1 MSSNDLNN
9 SLKNVLLV
17 TATAVATAYIVY
29 SVFPPTEKVEIFTPS
44 ETVEPFRTYDAVVH
58 IYFKNKHINILPGRV
73 KINFIDDR
81 DDDHSNLLELLI
93 HIDEM
98 YKHRIGGDTFE
109 IPKFGYVTNYSNR
122 GYPSVVMNACELTET
137 DCITYTPPNSEYH
150 YIFDIKERNKTVL
163 KDIRER
169 IEYYGLNDVLPAEG
183 PSAPPLDPPEAE
195 KEYFQ
200 LGEYQIP
207 FELYRAQKTYTDG
220 RAIYYDLLGKRHAL
234 QKANLTID
242 FNPYY
247 PNILQLYICET
258 GIPNSFDIKK
268 KSYTTTPTSNEHP
281 YVVMAEDGSIHFHL
295 PKKGSYIYGFNP
307 DKVIPKTHIEAIK
320 NVIDYYKSDDIIQV
334 VAPPSAP
341 PQEMDDDATYQ
352 GHITLFDGNI
362 QNVSLK
368 VNYSSENR
376 TLFEIF
382 NDSSEQIFTIE
393 KGAYTDDPNGLNTRV
408 YIRDYR
414 IYVFTDETRFDFAL
428 TRHSPEVFQQIQNLI
443 HQGATNEEEYEG
455 ELEVSDM
462 YQVDATIKFC
472 HLRSSPLFVRITR
485 NSDGYQFDIN
495 KNSYNIAGKPWRE
508 DGIPRLKL
516 DKKTHTLYASQ
527 GGESPITF
535 FFKFKSKDNE
545 LMTKLDKLIQ
555 NYKRDKSSSLFF
567 GSGRS
572 RRRQRGKRQSCKK
585 RA

>member
-1 MSSNDLNN
+1 MSSNDLND
-9 SLKNVLLV
+9 SIKNVLLV
-17 TATAVATAYIVY
+17 SVTAVATAYIVY
-29 SVFPPTEKVEIFTPS
+29 SIIPKNEKVANFTPS
-44 ETVEPFRTYDAVVH
+44 ETVELIRTYDAVVY
-58 IYFKNKHINILPGRV
+58 IYFRNRYINHLEGKV
-73 KINFIDDR
+73 KINFIDGSA
-81 DDDHSNLLELLI
+81 DDENNLLELFI
-93 HIDEM
+93 RVNEM
-98 YKHRIGGDTFE
+98 RKHKIGGDTFE
-109 IPKFGYVTNYSNR
+109 IPKFGYLTNDSNR
-122 GYPSVVMNACELTET
+122 GYPSVVMNKCEGTLN
-137 DCITYTPPNSEYH
+137 DCITYTPAHSEYH
-150 YIFDIKERNKTVL
+150 YIFGIKETDKTEL
-163 KDIRER
+163 AKIRGR
-169 IEYYGLNDVLPAEG
+169 IEFYKLDEVPAEG
-183 PSAPPLDPPEAE
+183 PSAPPLDPPAAE
-195 KEYFQ
+195 EREFFQ

-207 FELYRAQKTYTDG
+207 FELYRSRRQFYSGGLATFFDLSRKQYDRKK
-220 RAIYYDLLGKRHAL
+220 ADLL
-234 QKANLTID
+234 ID
-242 FNPYY
+242 FDPDY
-247 PNILQLYICET
+247 PNLLQLVIRET
-258 GIPNSFDIKK
+258 GIPNSFNIEK
-268 KSYTTTPTSNEHP
+268 KSYTTTPTSYEHP
-281 YVVMAEDGSIHFHL
+281 FVVMKDQQHISFHI
-295 PKKGSYIYGFNP
+295 PTTGSYLYQFAP
-307 DKVIPKTHIEAIK
+307 DKIIPEKHVEAIK

-341 PQEMDDDATYQ
+341 PQEVVTYQ

-408 YIRDYR
+408 YIMGTQ
-414 IYVFTDETRFDFAL
+414 IYVFTDETHFTFELRN
-428 TRHSPEVFQQIQNLI
+428 HSPEVFQQIQNLI

-495 KNSYNIAGKPWRE
+495 KNSYNIAGTPWRE

-516 DKKTHTLYASQ
+516 DKKLHTLYASQ

-535 FFKFKSKDNE
+535 LFKFKSTDNE
-545 LMTKLDKLIQ
+545 LMTKIDNLIQ
-555 NYKRDKSSSLFF
+555 NYKRDKSSSLVF

-572 RRRQRGKRQSCKK
+572 RRRKRGKRQSCKK